1 MNFNIINQEYNWD
14 IKNNFIYIYNYK
26 KNVNLKIIFYN
37 KDENEDENE
46 ELKNNMSDDVE
57 EDCDHYDDNDDD
69 DEYDDEDDDEDDDEE
84 KKEDIIIDI
93 NETYD
98 DDNIDYLNAKHLL
111 NSIILPRTH
120 SYKHVIV
127 PIQYYRNNNKIIILG
142 SYAITNLE
150 LLKTLYEFYNVKVLS
165 IDELEEINN
174 DDYWNYVDNAKELKN
189 PHYSNTIGLLTNFRY
204 IEKIEDDIFRL
215 ELNKV

>member
-1 MNFNIINQEYNWD
+1 MHTINKEYFWD

-26 KNVNLKIIFYN
+26 KNINLKIIFYN
-37 KDENEDENE
+37 KDEEDDKD
-46 ELKNNMSDDVE
+46 ELKNNMSDDE
-57 EDCDHYDDNDDD
+57 ECDDCDDCDDC
-69 DEYDDEDDDEDDDEE
+69 DEDDDYDEDEDDCDEDEE
-84 KKEDIIIDI
+84 NEDIIINI

-98 DDNIDYLNAKHLL
+98 EDNIDYLNAKNLL
-111 NSIILPRTH
+111 NSIILPRTY
-120 SYKHVIV
+120 SYKHLIL

-165 IDELEEINN
+165 PEELEEINN
-174 DDYWNYVDNAKELKN
+174 DDYWNYVDDAKELKK
-189 PHYSNTIGLLTNFRY
+189 PHYSNTVGLLTNFRH

-215 ELNKV
+215 ELNKVI

>member
-1 MNFNIINQEYNWD
+1 MHTIHKEYFWD

-26 KNVNLKIIFYN
+26 KNKNLKIIFYN
-37 KDENEDENE
+37 KDEEDEDE
-46 ELKNNMSDDVE
+46 ELKNKMEDE
-57 EDCDHYDDNDDD
+57 ECDDCDDCEDDDCDDCEDD
-69 DEYDDEDDDEDDDEE
+69 DEYEDDEE
-84 KKEDIIIDI
+84 DEEENEDIIINI

-98 DDNIDYLNAKHLL
+98 EDNIDYLNAKHLL
-111 NSIILPRTH
+111 NSIILPRTY
-120 SYKHVIV
+120 SYKHLIL

-165 IDELEEINN
+165 PEELEEINN
-174 DDYWNYVDNAKELKN
+174 DDYWNYVDDAKELKK
-189 PHYSNTIGLLTNFRY
+189 PHYSNTVGLLTNFKY
-204 IEKIEDDIFRL
+204 IDQIENDIFRL